1 LFLKKSNY
9 NAIISSDWNE
19 CLAPSGPFD
28 VIAFNYPDLK
38 PQLTTI
44 FAQYTTNTIT
54 LGSAMQQIQALLPSP
69 VTSEQ
74 VDAYLANHFTCYNG
88 VPQLIEWCKNN
99 DILFMINTTAM
110 IGFFQRLFAKE
121 LLPKVPVLSAHPLA
135 GFPERNS
142 DPVKIFDL
150 FETDDKGKN
159 TDAMARSLD
168 IPPQKIV
175 IMGDSGG
182 DGPHFEWG
190 AANGAYLVGSMT
202 KPSLKQYCREKGI
215 QIDLQFGVSYS
226 EGEPRNLENEMQYNF
241 MDLSTHFA
249 KFLEI

>member
-1 LFLKKSNY
+1 MKNSNY
-9 NAIISSDWNE
+9 KAIISSDWNE

-28 VIAFNYPDLK
+28 FITFNYPGLK

-44 FAQYTTNTIT
+44 FTKYTTNTIT
-54 LGSAMQQIQALLPSP
+54 LGLAMQKIQALLPSP
-69 VTSEQ
+69 VTTEQ
-74 VDAYLANHFTCYNG
+74 VDAYLANRFTHYSG
-88 VPQLIEWCKNN
+88 VPQLIEWCENH

-110 IGFFQRLFAKE
+110 IGIFQRIFAKK
-121 LLPKVPVLSAHPLA
+121 LLPRVPALSAHPLV
-135 GFPERNS
+135 GFPENNS

-159 TDAMARSLD
+159 TDAMARSLG
-168 IPPQKIV
+168 IPPHRIV
-175 IMGDSGG
+175 IVGDSGG

-202 KPSLKQYCREKGI
+202 KPSLKNYCRKKGI

-241 MDLSTHFA
+241 MDLSTHFT